1 MRIET
6 LRRLRGPNIY
16 CSHPAVMALVDLE
29 ELAGRETSEIAG
41 FTQRL
46 LATLPGLADHHCAAG
61 KPGGLV
67 TKLTEGTFFGH
78 VLEHVTLELSHL
90 IGRDVYFGKTLWAG
104 EPGLFRLIIEC
115 PEHEWT
121 EDPVAGDLLALAE
134 TVVTELV
141 AGRRADAVVDAR
153 QAGGKPVPG
162 PELQRVAMA
171 HDENRLGVT
180 AAALAR
186 VARQRG
192 IPVRRPADVG
202 LLELGYG
209 CHRRLVWAASTE
221 QTSAVGVDVACDK
234 AVTKQLLSA
243 AGIPVPEGTVVH
255 DAAEAVEA
263 FDRLG
268 GGLGGRV
275 VVKPVSGNHGRDVF
289 IVTTAE
295 EARSAF
301 AVAGG
306 GGGLALVEE
315 YVVGTDYR
323 VLVVGDQVVAAE
335 LSAAQVTGDGVL
347 DIAALVERANA
358 DPRRGVGH
366 DRPLTRITL
375 DDAVLGYLDHQG
387 LTPASVPR
395 GGQVVKLRHNAN
407 LSTGGTSKDVTDV
420 VHPAV
425 ARMCARAAA
434 IVGLDICG
442 IDLRLRDITQPPGDC
457 LETGGIIEINASP
470 GLRMHL
476 QPSEGRR
483 RDVADYI
490 IDRLY
495 PPGMPSRVP
504 IVSVTGTNGKT
515 STVRLIAHLL
525 RHSGLLVG
533 MTTTEGV
540 YIGHDLVHDS
550 DASGPRSA
558 DIVLSD
564 PAVEAAV
571 LETARGGIARRGL
584 AYDHADVAVVT
595 NITSDHIGT
604 DGVDTMDDLIGVKA
618 LVAEEIREHGHL
630 VLNADD
636 RHSAGLARRPS
647 VRDQQ
652 PVISYFSVSP
662 GNPVITG
669 HLRDGGRAYLLD
681 DGDLI
686 EAAGHARATLA
697 SVDDLA
703 LCPDG
708 QPAFMVANVLAA
720 VAAARS
726 LGVSVATVRTALE
739 SLEPSKDNSGRLEM
753 FHVGEVPVI
762 LDYAHNPAALAAV
775 GQFVHERWGR
785 DGVAVLTLP
794 GDRTNDQVAE
804 SAQAVA
810 QAFDRVVIYEDLD
823 LRGREPGEMTKLI
836 EAALDGVRPG
846 ICYESAASL
855 EQAVTRGLALAE
867 STDPVLVVYEKLA
880 PAQELLAGLGA
891 GRTVDRAADRAPG
904 RASDRAPGRASD
916 RASDRAPDRGT
927 GLLAMAHGRR

>member
-1 MRIET
+1 MRIAT

-16 CSHPAVMALVDLE
+16 CSHPAAMALIDLE
-29 ELAGRETSEIAG
+29 DLAGRETSEVTG
-41 FTQRL
+41 FAERL
-46 LATLPGLADHHCAAG
+46 LATLPGLAEHHCAAG

-67 TKLTEGTFFGH
+67 AKLADGTFFGH

-90 IGRDVYFGKTLWAG
+90 IGREVYFGKTLWAG
-104 EPGLFRLIIEC
+104 EPGWFRLIIEC
-115 PEHEWT
+115 PKHEWA

-141 AGRRADAVVDAR
+141 AGREPDAVVRTR
-153 QAGGKPVPG
+153 QASGKPVPG
-162 PELQRVAMA
+162 PELQRVAA
-171 HDENRLGVT
+171 AYEETRLGVT

-192 IPVRRPADVG
+192 IPVRRPTDVG
-202 LLELGYG
+202 LLQLGYG
-209 CHRRLVWAASTE
+209 ANRRLVWAASTE
-221 QTSAVGVDVACDK
+221 QTSAIGVDVACDK

-243 AGIPVPEGTVVH
+243 AGIPVPDGMVVH
-255 DAAEAVEA
+255 DAAEAVAA
-263 FDRLG
+263 FDR
-268 GGLGGRV
+268 LGGRV

-289 IVTTAE
+289 IVATAE
-295 EARSAF
+295 EASRAF
-301 AVAGG
+301 AVASG

-335 LSAAQVTGDGVL
+335 LSAAQVTGDGAA
-347 DIAALVERANA
+347 DIAALIERTNA

-375 DDAVLGYLDHQG
+375 DEAVLGYLVQQG
-387 LTPASVPR
+387 LTSASVPKA
-395 GGQVVKLRHNAN
+395 GQVVKLRHNAN
-407 LSTGGTSKDVTDV
+407 LSTGGTSKDVTDTV
-420 VHPAV
+420 NPAV

-442 IDLRLRDITQPPGDC
+442 IDLRLRDITQPPGTVP
-457 LETGGIIEINASP
+457 ETGGIIEINASP

-476 QPSEGRR
+476 QPSEGRQ

-495 PPGMPSRVP
+495 PPGVPSRVP

-515 STVRLIAHLL
+515 STVRLTAYLL

-533 MTTTEGV
+533 MTSTEGV
-540 YIGHDLVHDS
+540 YIGHDLVHES

-564 PAVEAAV
+564 PAVQAAV
-571 LETARGGIARRGL
+571 LETARGGIVRRGL
-584 AYDHADVAVVT
+584 AYDRADVAVVT
-595 NITSDHIGT
+595 NIANDHIGS
-604 DGVDTMDDLIGVKA
+604 DGVDTIDDLIGVKA
-618 LVAEEIREHGHL
+618 LVAEEIRKHGHL

-647 VRDQQ
+647 VRDRQ

-662 GNPVITG
+662 GNPVIAE
-669 HLRDGGRAYLLD
+669 HLRDGGRAFLLD
-681 DGDLI
+681 DGDLV
-686 EAAGHARATLA
+686 EAAGSARATLA
-697 SVDDLA
+697 SVHDLA
-703 LCPDG
+703 LCSDG
-708 QPAFMVANVLAA
+708 QPTFMVANVLAA
-720 VAAARS
+720 IAAARS
-726 LGVSVATVRTALE
+726 LGVSIAIIRTALE
-739 SLEPSKDNSGRLEM
+739 SLEPSRDNPGRLET
-753 FHVGEVPVI
+753 FHVGDVPVV
-762 LDYAHNPAALAAV
+762 LDYAHNPAALTAV

-794 GDRTNDQVAE
+794 GDRTNAQVAE

-823 LRGREPGEMTKLI
+823 LRGRQPGEMTKLI
-836 EAALDGVRPG
+836 EAALVSIRPG
-846 ICYESAASL
+846 ICCEPAASL
-855 EQAVTRGLALAE
+855 DQAVTRGLALAE
-867 STDPVLVVYEKLA
+867 DTDPVLVVYEKLA
-880 PAQELLAGLGA
+880 AAQKLLAGLGA
-891 GRTVDRAADRAPG
+891 E
-904 RASDRAPGRASD
+904 
-916 RASDRAPDRGT
+916 RGA
-927 GLLAMAHGRR
+927 GLLAMAPGGR